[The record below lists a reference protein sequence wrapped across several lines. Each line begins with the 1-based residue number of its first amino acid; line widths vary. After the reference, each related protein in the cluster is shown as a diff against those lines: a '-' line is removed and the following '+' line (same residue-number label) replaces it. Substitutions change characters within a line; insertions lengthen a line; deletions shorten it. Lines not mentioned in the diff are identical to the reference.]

1 MKNNKQC
8 IPLYIAARFQIKEAP
23 HNAQW
28 FQLPLTK
35 SMLGNGE
42 SVIADVAL
50 TEYSTSLPGYI
61 DFNNA
66 SFSKVNHLAS
76 RLQKLSDDELLK
88 LIAIMTGT
96 HRFSKVEELINYTYN
111 TKDYGFTPD
120 ITNESELAYRRL
132 AELDFSGLPS
142 SVKDSIDIEKFGKNT
157 YWLENGRFAALGY
170 ISSKND
176 WWDEKIKEYR
186 VPVSLDIK
194 GKDSS
199 DIFIENRMYEGF
211 DACDG
216 EDAFSFPADEEEM
229 GDYGEE

>member
-66 SFSKVNHLAS
+66 SFAKVNHLAS
-76 RLQKLSDDELLK
+76 RLLKLNDDELLK
-88 LIAIMTGT
+88 LIAIMTDT
-96 HRFSKVEELINYTYN
+96 HRLSEVEALIHYTYN

-120 ITNESELAYRRL
+120 ISSKSELAYRRL

-142 SVKDSIDIEKFGKNT
+142 SVKDSIDIERFGANT
-157 YWLENGRFAALGY
+157 YWQENGKFTALGY
-170 ISSKND
+170 ISSKNG

-186 VPVSLDIK
+186 IPMNLDIK
-194 GKDSS
+194 NKDGT
-199 DIFIENRMYEGF
+199 DIIAENPIYEVF
-211 DACDG
+211 DGCD
-216 EDAFSFPADEEEM
+216 DDDFSFPDDEEEM
-229 GDYGEE
+229 GDYGEK